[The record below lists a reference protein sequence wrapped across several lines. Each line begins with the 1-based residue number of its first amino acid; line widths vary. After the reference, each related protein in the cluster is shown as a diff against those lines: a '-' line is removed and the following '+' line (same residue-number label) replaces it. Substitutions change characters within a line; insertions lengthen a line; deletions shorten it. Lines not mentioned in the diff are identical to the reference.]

1 MVTPPLVLRFV
12 PALGATAVVGLVGA
26 TRPLGATARAIAI
39 GCLVVSWGTA
49 ALLERRRVR
58 SRATV
63 VAAIGA
69 VTAAGQVDA
78 GLPYGAAC
86 AVLLLASFSSMRAAR
101 VAGSSTGGA
110 DARAPARST
119 LTALVLLA
127 GVTAAVTASLVVGMP
142 RVAARIEQRISA
154 MLGVDGEEATA
165 FSTTMVL
172 GSTRGMLQSDA
183 IVMRIEGPRPEY
195 LRGAVYDR
203 YAPPYW
209 IMTEHGGRRHS
220 VAAAGSRAT
229 ATTHMALVRGAPE
242 GNDMR
247 WFLPAGAC
255 DLRVA
260 SGSVEIDAFGVAR
273 RARGDSPPT
282 LSLRT
287 GDCEVPP
294 APVLPPTPID
304 LDVPEA
310 ARRSLAPVAA
320 GWTASAPTAQ
330 GKLEAIS
337 RELGRFEYSLAVPRT
352 SGVDPVVDFVTVHR
366 AGHCEMFASAMVLM
380 ARTQGIP
387 ARVVGGYRVTEVN
400 PITGRAVVRDR
411 DAHAWVEA
419 WVDGA
424 WRGWDPTPAS
434 ESFGRGAGALDHA
447 GDLVAIA
454 LERVVAALTALG
466 LLGTAGVLA
475 GVAAVLAG
483 ARWLGGRVRAR
494 RRRLRGAQT
503 DDRPLPCFDR
513 LTDALAG
520 AGHAR
525 DESEPLEAFA
535 RRLATVDA
543 RWAGDAS
550 EALLGYA
557 RHRYGGLGDEASVV
571 RSIER
576 AARAVR
582 AGSP

>member
-1 MVTPPLVLRFV
+1 MTRPLALRFT

-26 TRPLGATARAIAI
+26 TRPLGATTRAIALA
-39 GCLVVSWGTA
+39 CLVAAWGAA
-49 ALLERRRVR
+49 ALFERPSVR
-58 SRATV
+58 ARASV
-63 VAAIGA
+63 VAAIA
-69 VTAAGQVDA
+69 AATAAGQVDA

-86 AVLLLASFSSMRAAR
+86 LLLLLGCLAAMRAAR
-101 VAGSSTGGA
+101 SPGTTAA
-110 DARAPARST
+110 ARPSLA
-119 LTALVLLA
+119 TAALLA
-127 GVTAAVTASLVVGMP
+127 VVTASVAAGLVAGLP
-142 RVAARIEQRISA
+142 RLAARIEQRIRA
-154 MLGVDGEEATA
+154 MLGVDGAEATA

-172 GSTRGMLQSDA
+172 GATRGMLQSDA

-209 IMTEHGGRRHS
+209 LTTERGSALRA
-220 VAAAGSRAT
+220 VAATGARAP
-229 ATTHMALVRGAPE
+229 ATTRVTLVRGAPE

-255 DLRVA
+255 DLRVS
-260 SGSVEIDAFGVAR
+260 SGKVEIDAFGVAR
-273 RARGDSPPT
+273 RARGDSPPA

-287 GDCEVPP
+287 SDCATPP
-294 APVLPPTPID
+294 APALPPTPLD

-310 ARRSLAPVAA
+310 VRRSLAPIAG
-320 GWTASAPTAQ
+320 GWTASATTARE
-330 GKLEAIS
+330 KLEAIS

-352 SGVDPVVDFVTVHR
+352 TGVDPVVDFVTVHR
-366 AGHCEMFASAMVLM
+366 EGHCEMFASAMVLM

-400 PITGRAVVRDR
+400 PLTGRAVVRDR

-447 GDLVAIA
+447 GDLVALA

-466 LLGTAGVLA
+466 LLGTAAVLA

-483 ARWLGGRVRAR
+483 VRWLGGRVRAR
-494 RRRLRGAQT
+494 RRRPGDARAPDL
-503 DDRPLPCFDR
+503 PLPCFEE
-513 LTDALAG
+513 LADALAG

-525 DESEPLEAFA
+525 GESEPIEAFA
-535 RRLATVDA
+535 RRLAAVDA
-543 RWAGDAS
+543 SWARAAS
-550 EALLGYA
+550 EALLVYA
-557 RHRYGGLGDEASVV
+557 RHRYGGVGEEAAVA
-571 RSIER
+571 RSIDR

-582 AGSP
+582 SAAP